1 MMDRVGQGVVKS
13 YLEPLVEP
21 NFHEDSSGYGPGKS
35 ALEAVFVARKRCW
48 SPDWCIALD
57 IKGLFDN
64 LDHSLMMKA
73 IRYHTEEK
81 WIPLYVERWLKAPL
95 QREEGEQLDRKQ
107 GTRQGGVLSP
117 LLANIFMHHGFD
129 TWMKRQFP
137 PVKFERFADD
147 VLVHCSSLHQAE
159 QLLGSIKARFKECGL
174 ELHGEKTK
182 LVYCK
187 DGNRTGSYAHE
198 SFDFLGFPFRP
209 GSSKNKWG
217 KPFVNFMPAISN
229 QAVKRI
235 GEEVG
240 SWKLH
245 LRSDKNLTDLAG
257 MFKAQVQGWV
267 NDSGRYYKSAMYP
280 HLKNIE
286 RYLIRWVMR
295 KYKSYRGH
303 KCRAIHWLGRLR
315 KSKTDLFVPW
325 RVGLG
330 SAVG

>member
-1 MMDRVGQGVVKS
+1 
-13 YLEPLVEP
+13 
-21 NFHEDSSGYGPGKS
+21 
-35 ALEAVFVARKRCW
+35 
-48 SPDWCIALD
+48 
-57 IKGLFDN
+57 
-64 LDHSLMMKA
+64 
-73 IRYHTEEK
+73 
-81 WIPLYVERWLKAPL
+81 
-95 QREEGEQLDRKQ
+95 GEQLDRKQ

-235 GEEVG
+235 ENSPCLLGERACRDTH
-240 SWKLH
+240 KL
-245 LRSDKNLTDLAG
+245 RPT
-257 MFKAQVQGWV
+257 
-267 NDSGRYYKSAMYP
+267 R
-280 HLKNIE
+280 
-286 RYLIRWVMR
+286 R
-295 KYKSYRGH
+295 KTVLNT
-303 KCRAIHWLGRLR
+303 C
-315 KSKTDLFVPW
+315 
-325 RVGLG
+325 
-330 SAVG
+330 